1 MARHS
6 AAAAAGGMAAPALA
20 LLLAALASATELG
33 KEGSAA
39 YADEMRLRVQA
50 NLQAVL
56 PLPWD
61 RIEDRDYMG
70 FMAHLPILEGA
81 NTTSVVSEDLGST
94 IALVSFKLQGT
105 DQPAS
110 PRPSVR
116 WGAKGGK
123 EILHYNG
130 VLDPSSEL
138 TMLAWQKIRWAGLK
152 AFLQAEMAVDTGKLV
167 VISSYGDVLYGG
179 CSEEVIMFKYNEI
192 IAASGGTQTI
202 VMAAE
207 VSPWPWSLGWRY
219 SKTNFTSYRRADVI
233 AAYSLSNTWESS
245 FSNCT
250 DPAAGPCDATPKYQY
265 ANAGL
270 IIGPVSDIYEMLQG
284 METYQS
290 DVNLLANDY
299 YLKNP
304 GTVTLDYAGGLFL
317 SLHNMVNNGNAPAEV
332 QEINGTRALYS
343 STLGQTVCFVQGNG
357 NGFTTLQDMA
367 NQMDSSVALRK
378 KSRFAKWFGA

>member
-1 MARHS
+1 
-6 AAAAAGGMAAPALA
+6 
-20 LLLAALASATELG
+20 
-33 KEGSAA
+33 
-39 YADEMRLRVQA
+39 
-50 NLQAVL
+50 
-56 PLPWD
+56 
-61 RIEDRDYMG
+61 MG
-70 FMAHLPILEGA
+70 FMAHLPILEA
-81 NTTSVVSEDLGST
+81 ASTVAVVSEDLGET
-94 IALVSFKLQGT
+94 ISLVSFKLSGT

-152 AFLQAEMAVDTGKLV
+152 AFLQAEMARDTSKLA
-167 VISSYGDVLYGG
+167 VIS
-179 CSEEVIMFKYNEI
+179 FKYNEI

-219 SKTNFTSYRRADVI
+219 SRTNFTSYRRADVI

-250 DPAAGPCDATPKYQY
+250 DPAAGPCDSTPTYQY

-270 IIGPVSDIYEMLQG
+270 IMGPVSDIYEMLQD

-290 DVNLLANDY
+290 DVNQLANDY

-317 SLHNMVNNGNAPAEV
+317 SLHNMVNNGNAPVEV
-332 QEINGTRALYS
+332 QDINGTRALYS
-343 STLGQTVCFVQGNG
+343 STLGQTVCFVP
-357 NGFTTLQDMA
+357 
-367 NQMDSSVALRK
+367 
-378 KSRFAKWFGA
+378 

>member
-1 MARHS
+1 
-6 AAAAAGGMAAPALA
+6 MAALVLA
-20 LLLAALASATELG
+20 FLLAAVAGATELG
-33 KEGSAA
+33 KESSVTF
-39 YADEMRLRVQA
+39 ADEMRLRVQA
-50 NLQAVL
+50 NLQSVL

-70 FMAHLPILEGA
+70 FMAHLPILDGA

-94 IALVSFKLQGT
+94 ITLVSFKLQGT

-152 AFLQAEMAVDTGKLV
+152 AFLQAEMAVDTGKLA

-179 CSEEVIMFKYNEI
+179 CSEEVISFKYNEI

-219 SKTNFTSYRRADVI
+219 SRTNFTSYRRADVI
-233 AAYSLSNTWESS
+233 AAYSLSSTWESS

-250 DPAAGPCDATPKYQY
+250 DPAAGPCDSTPKYQY

-270 IIGPVSDIYEMLQG
+270 IMGPVSDIYEMLQD

-290 DVNLLANDY
+290 DVNQLANDY

-317 SLHNMVNNGNAPAEV
+317 SLHNMVNNGNAPVEV
-332 QEINGTRALYS
+332 QDINGTRALYS

-357 NGFTTLQDMA
+357 NGFETLQDMA

-378 KSRFAKWFGA
+378 KSRFARWFGA